1 MMRIFE
7 LLIGKLPLFEK
18 FWEMYISIELH
29 IVHRTSI
36 YLPLLGGLMDRIEN
50 FRNKLER
57 EMRSGFIAL
66 LLLHVINQTEGP
78 IYGYSIIKKLNGAT
92 RGRLRFKE
100 GTVYPI
106 LRYLH
111 NQKFLTSFLG
121 ESPTGAPRKYYII
134 TGEGKE
140 ALDTGISSWQDLQDT
155 IISIFEK
162 MEVN

>member
-1 MMRIFE
+1 MYLFFE
-7 LLIGKLPLFEK
+7 FL
-18 FWEMYISIELH
+18 

-36 YLPLLGGLMDRIEN
+36 YLPLLGVQMDRIEN

-66 LLLHVINQTEGP
+66 LLLNVINQTEGP

-92 RGRLRFKE
+92 QGRLRFKE

-121 ESPTGAPRKYYII
+121 ESPTGAPRKYYLI
-134 TGEGKE
+134 TEEGEK
-140 ALDTGISSWQDLQDT
+140 ALETGINSWQELQDT
-155 IISIFEK
+155 ITSIFKK